1 MLEGGNLK
9 RKAKARSFKAL
20 LLIAILFFGFS
31 SASAAQWEVGS
42 GATYATIQS
51 AIDNVNTLDDDVINV
66 HSGTYTED
74 VIINKKL
81 TIKAN
86 TGDDVELQSTNTG
99 FTVVNDSSGDGSG
112 STIEGFKI
120 TNSDNGTGV
129 NVSADN
135 CTVKNNDI
143 NGGKTGIEVSGG
155 NTTVID
161 NIISGQSETGI
172 LGNLSRGF
180 FTVSGNFI
188 SNIIGGEL
196 ANGITVSINGSLT
209 DFNVAGNTLSNIRA
223 IGAGSSV
230 FGIQVGKSKG
240 ADGNP
245 EMANVTSLVVS
256 KNIITNISATGA
268 IMGLELI
275 TSSINA
281 LISGNILSELNAGVG
296 SSVYALEAAIIGNGT
311 VLVSGNTISQITA
324 DEQAVGIV
332 TVALGELVMDN
343 NRITDISN
351 AKAAVGMLGL
361 GLFKNATLTNNIVS
375 NITSPSIAAGIVGT
389 ALAHL
394 NMLHNTVNGVNGAND
409 VYLVAAGF
417 NTTTVTGNNLE
428 GDGSGTGIVICSPNG
443 TINYNRIA
451 NFEYYIQNFKFSSFG
466 PSIDEMLKPI
476 DDAIKNHPELE
487 PILKPIRDD
496 LDKLFHS
503 LENSNTTATY
513 NWYGTN
519 SPDAA
524 KFFEGNGTINYT
536 PWQVLNIN
544 ASPSTINAG
553 ENSTITADVY
563 QDSAGGDHSADAAM
577 FFSGPNVTFTT
588 NLGNVGSKSVTAPWI
603 NGLATAILRADEGP
617 GIATVT
623 AADYQTVPTRVT
635 ILGASKISTAVVN
648 AQTIGMQNTGI
659 PLAGI
664 VLAILMVLGGF
675 ISTKKK

>member
-1 MLEGGNLK
+1 MIKK
-9 RKAKARSFKAL
+9 RTSIKVLF
-20 LLIAILFFGFS
+20 LISILFLSFTPV
-31 SASAAQWEVGS
+31 SAVQWEVGT
-42 GATYATIQS
+42 GQTYTTIQS
-51 AIDNVNTLDDDVINV
+51 AIDNANTFDDDVINV
-66 HSGTYTED
+66 HSGTYAEN
-74 VIINKKL
+74 VIVNKKL
-81 TIKAN
+81 TIQAN
-86 TGDDVELQSTNTG
+86 IGDDVELKPVNSG
-99 FTVVNDSSGDGSG
+99 FTVVNGSTGDGSG
-112 STIEGFKI
+112 STIDGFKI
-120 TNSDNGTGV
+120 TNSPTGTGV
-129 NVSADN
+129 NISAEN
-135 CTVKNNDI
+135 CTVKNNEI
-143 NGGKTGIEVSGG
+143 TGGKTGIAVSGG
-155 NTTVID
+155 NTTVMG

-180 FTVSGNFI
+180 FTVSGNII

-196 ANGITVSINGSLT
+196 ANGITVSVNGSLT
-209 DFNVAGNTLSNIRA
+209 DFNVARNTISNIRA
-223 IGAGSSV
+223 IGAGGTV

-311 VLVSGNTISQITA
+311 VLVSGNIISQITA

-332 TVALGELVMDN
+332 TVALGELLMDN
-343 NRITDISN
+343 NQITGISN

-394 NMLHNTVNGVNGAND
+394 NILHNTVNGVNGAND
-409 VYLVAAGF
+409 VSMVAAGF
-417 NTTTVTGNNLE
+417 NSTKVIGNNLE
-428 GDGSGTGIVICSPNG
+428 GDGSGNGIVICSPNG
-443 TINYNRIA
+443 TINYNRIV
-451 NFEYYIQNFKFSSFG
+451 NFDSYVQNFLFSNFG

-496 LDKLFHS
+496 LDKLFHE

-519 SPDAA
+519 TPDDA
-524 KFFEGNGTINYT
+524 KFFVGNGTLTYY
-536 PWQVLNIN
+536 PWLVLTIN
-544 ASPSTINAG
+544 ANPSTINTG
-553 ENSTITADVY
+553 QTSTITADVY
-563 QDSAGGDHSADAAM
+563 HDAAGGDHRTNAAM
-577 FFSGPNVTFTT
+577 FFSGPQVTFTT
-588 NLGNVGSKSVTAPWI
+588 NLGNVGSKSVTVQWI
-603 NGLATAILRADEGP
+603 NGLATAILRGDEGF

-623 AADYQTVPTRVT
+623 AADFQTVQTMVT
-635 ILGASKISTAVVN
+635 ILGASGTSTAGAN

-664 VLAILMVLGGF
+664 VLTILMLLGGF
-675 ISTKKK
+675 VSTKKDR